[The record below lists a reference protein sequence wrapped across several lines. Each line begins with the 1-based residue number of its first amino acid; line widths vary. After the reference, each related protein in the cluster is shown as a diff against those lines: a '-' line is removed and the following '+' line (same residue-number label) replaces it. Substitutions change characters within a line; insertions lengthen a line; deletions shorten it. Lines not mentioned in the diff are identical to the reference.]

1 MAVGGTHSV
10 GRPSVAK
17 STTTRWS
24 GCAVAQAVACEIAP
38 PRAALGGVA
47 PADAVGDPQAR
58 KKLEDLFTELAGHH
72 VRLSNLGLP
81 SFDPHDLRRALG
93 MEAASPAAARQ
104 PMRAVRTGPVKRNA
118 LLEELGTALTGGDV
132 DSVAFFNVK
141 TGAVEHFM
149 HNLGDQE
156 TARISQ
162 ADANEEMRKVAP
174 VTTDVRYSIMSDF
187 IGLVED
193 MNVAGR
199 LRSAIS
205 GKGAFRRFREAVDE
219 DDNLRRR
226 WLSYRTKRHYLLAL
240 DWLQKLGLNPSQ
252 YAITP
257 ADYDWH
263 PHAPLETPAAARDTA
278 KRFNVTFD
286 QRRLANDV
294 TYNAQLGAAELG
306 NDLEFYRGSYILA
319 FVAYN
324 AGRGRARD
332 WIAQFG
338 DPRDPKVDPI
348 DWIERIPFTE
358 TRNYVQRV
366 IENHIASLWP
376 NSDLDGLC

>member
-1 MAVGGTHSV
+1 MADSATNNAYVTAEWV
-10 GRPSVAK
+10 RRPLAD
-17 STTTRWS
+17 
-24 GCAVAQAVACEIAP
+24 
-38 PRAALGGVA
+38 LGGVA
-47 PADAVGDPQAR
+47 PADAVNDPQAR

-93 MEAASPAAARQ
+93 METASPAAARQ
-104 PMRAVRTGPVKRNA
+104 PIRMVRTGPVKRNA

-132 DSVAFFNVK
+132 DSVAFFNIK

-162 ADANEEMRKVAP
+162 AQANEEMHKIAP

-240 DWLQKLGLNPSQ
+240 DWLQKLGLNPAQ
-252 YAITP
+252 YSINP
-257 ADYDWH
+257 SDYDWH
-263 PHAPLETPAAARDTA
+263 PHAPLETPAAAGDSG
-278 KRFNVTFD
+278 
-286 QRRLANDV
+286 Q
-294 TYNAQLGAAELG
+294 GAAGTEVASTVVEAEKVMEDEG
-306 NDLEFYRGSYILA
+306 GMPSGAAAEEAVEPTPLEGQEPAPEEQSNAVGSPS
-319 FVAYN
+319 
-324 AGRGRARD
+324 
-332 WIAQFG
+332 Q
-338 DPRDPKVDPI
+338 
-348 DWIERIPFTE
+348 
-358 TRNYVQRV
+358 
-366 IENHIASLWP
+366 
-376 NSDLDGLC
+376 